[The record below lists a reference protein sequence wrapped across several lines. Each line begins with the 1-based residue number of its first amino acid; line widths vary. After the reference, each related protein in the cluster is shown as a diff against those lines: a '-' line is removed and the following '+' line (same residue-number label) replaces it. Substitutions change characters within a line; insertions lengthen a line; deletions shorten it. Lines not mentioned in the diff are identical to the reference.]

1 MEERPMDSAM
11 LESDVCDD
19 RSPAAL
25 DVQLVA
31 AAAQLLGADL
41 LALAASHDACRH
53 FQTLQADFV
62 RYAEQP

>member
-1 MEERPMDSAM
+1 MDNSAK
-11 LESDVCDD
+11 LETDVCED
-19 RSPAAL
+19 RVPAAL
-25 DVQLVA
+25 DVHLVA

-41 LALAASHDACRH
+41 LALAASHYACRH